1 MESNRREN
9 KPSFWYYEQYMN
21 SMRFVVTGSAGALGS
36 HMSEQLKR
44 EGHSV
49 IGIDAFTDY
58 YDPAEKHKT
67 AAELS
72 TQGIETR
79 EVDLVTAD
87 LSSCIPSDTE
97 FILHFAAQPG
107 ISETVS
113 FETYERNN
121 ILATARLLEYA
132 SKLPRL
138 SGFIFISTSSVYGIQ
153 AVGNEES
160 EPRPISI
167 YGATKLAAEQLV
179 LSYARR
185 GILPTASARLFS
197 VYGQRERPD
206 KLFCKLIAAINSETP
221 IPLYEGSREHRR
233 SFTYVG
239 DISNGLSKMI
249 ELWESCHGQII
260 NLGTDETHTT
270 GEAIDLIEKIMGRKG
285 QFILTP
291 PRSGDQKETVA
302 DISKART
309 LLGFE
314 PKTSLEEGLARE
326 IEWYR
331 RSHS

>member
-1 MESNRREN
+1 
-9 KPSFWYYEQYMN
+9 
-21 SMRFVVTGSAGALGS
+21 MRIVVTGSAGALGS

-72 TQGIETR
+72 AQGIETH
-79 EVDLVTAD
+79 EAD
-87 LSSCIPSDTE
+87 LTTTDISSCIPSDTE

-107 ISETVS
+107 LSETVS
-113 FETYERNN
+113 FETYEKNN
-121 ILATARLLEYA
+121 IVATARLLEYA
-132 SKLPRL
+132 SKLPKL

-160 EPRPISI
+160 EPRPVSL
-167 YGATKLAAEQLV
+167 YGVTKLAAEQLV

-197 VYGQRERPD
+197 VYGERERPD
-206 KLFCKLIAAINSETP
+206 KLFHKLIVAIDSGLS
-221 IPLYEGSREHRR
+221 IPLYEGSREHQR
-233 SFTYVG
+233 SFSYVK
-239 DISNGLSKMI
+239 DITAGLSKMI
-249 ELWESCHGQII
+249 EHWESCRGQIL
-260 NLGTDETHTT
+260 NLGTDEIHTT
-270 GEAIDLIEKIMGRKG
+270 GEGIDFIEKIMGRKG

-291 PRSGDQKETVA
+291 PRSGDQKETAA
-302 DISKART
+302 DISKARA

-314 PKTSLEEGLARE
+314 PKTSLEEGLTRE
-326 IEWYR
+326 VEWYR